1 MPDWLRTAALIL
13 AGAYL
18 LGLLSSQAEDTDIWW
33 HLKTGQYI
41 FEHRALPVPDPFAY
55 TTALNPPANAG
66 EAQVRRFNLTHEWLA
81 QTIFYALYAI
91 GGIPA
96 VILLRAVMLA
106 AFCAMA
112 GLLAARRSA
121 DFYFGIGAALAASSL
136 AVDFTSDRPLVFT
149 FFFVAVFITV
159 LELRRFLWLLPV
171 LASIWG
177 NCHGG
182 YFLGWVV
189 LLAYCAETI
198 PLGSRLSFLG
208 SRWTQPADRRRLYL
222 VTICAIAASA
232 LNPNGFGAVATLVH
246 YRQGAQIPNLV
257 EWHPPYL
264 WGPPYAF
271 DVLLYA
277 SALIVLLSWR
287 KLRLAEWLLFLA
299 FAAASL
305 LAFRNILL
313 IGFLGPVLIAGYFPW
328 RFRLPRAVVAWG
340 APVLLVGG
348 LTMGFARGWFFQ
360 LHAAMWKFPAGAAD
374 YLLANNVPGPLFNT
388 WEHGGYLIWRLW
400 PRQRVFID
408 GRVLSEAAN
417 RDYRQILYNMD
428 SAVDQV
434 VGPRADLLKRY
445 GIQAVVMN
453 TFEYNSGAA
462 YPLALALAGTSGA
475 EWQLVYDDSQTLIF
489 WRNPPPGIP
498 AFADKVTH
506 VLNHMDTECSAAIE
520 NDPVAPLCARTLA
533 DLWMRSRQNARARNM
548 LMLYLAHATQRDLPA
563 ERALQQ
569 LGGAAPAR

>member
-1 MPDWLRTAALIL
+1 MQPIELRLRTGSLIL
-13 AGAYL
+13 AGACL
-18 LGLLSSQAEDTDIWW
+18 LGLLSSQAEDTDVWW
-33 HLKTGQYI
+33 NLKTGQYI
-41 FEHRALPVPDPFAY
+41 VQHRALPVPDPFAY
-55 TTALNPPANAG
+55 TTALNPPSNAG
-66 EAQVRRFNLTHEWLA
+66 EEQVWRFNLTHEWLS
-81 QTIFYALYAI
+81 QTILYALYAI

-96 VILLRAVMLA
+96 VILFRAAMLA

-112 GLLAARRSA
+112 GLLAARRSGNV
-121 DFYFGIGAALAASSL
+121 DLGIAAAFAAACL

-159 LELRRFLWLLPV
+159 LELRRFMWLLPV
-171 LASIWG
+171 LACIWG

-189 LLAYCAETI
+189 LAAYCAETI
-198 PLGSRLSFLG
+198 PLG
-208 SRWTQPADRRRLYL
+208 RWWKRPADGRRLWL
-222 VTICAIAASA
+222 VTICTIGASA
-232 LNPNGFGAVATLVH
+232 INPNGFGAVASLVH
-246 YRQGAQIPNLV
+246 YRQGTQVSNLV

-277 SALIVLLSWR
+277 SALIVLHAWR
-287 KLRLAEWLLFLA
+287 KLRPAEWALFIA
-299 FAAASL
+299 FAAAAL

-313 IGFLGPVLIAGYFPW
+313 IGFLAPVLIVGYLPW
-328 RFRLPRAVVAWG
+328 RFRLPQRAVAWG
-340 APVLLVGG
+340 VPILLAGG
-348 LTMGFARGWFFQ
+348 LAMGFGRGSFFQ

-434 VGPRADLLKRY
+434 AGPRAELLKRY

-453 TFEYNSGAA
+453 TFEYDSGAA
-462 YPLALALAGTSGA
+462 YPLALALADPSGS
-475 EWQLVYDDSQTLIF
+475 EWQLVYDDAQTLIF
-489 WRNPPPGIP
+489 WRNPPAGTP
-498 AFADKVTH
+498 AFTDKVTH
-506 VLNHMDTECSAAIE
+506 VLDHMDTECSAAVE
-520 NDPVAPLCARTLA
+520 NDPAAPLCARTLA

-548 LMLYLAHATQRDLPA
+548 LMLYLAHARERDPA
-563 ERALQQ
+563 AEQALRQ
-569 LGGAAPAR
+569 LGGGR